1 MFGLP
6 LLTIQKLAVSITG
19 LALTCRASYGCGDVE
34 SCHWKT
40 RPMSALQGID
50 KDLIYLARLSPSGY
64 FVGLHIRFTSPMMTF
79 QTYPPAWTDHY
90 TENGYA
96 MRDPIIAWGFT
107 QLGATRW
114 SEITF
119 PDTFGILAEAAR
131 HGLVYGVA
139 VSCGPVSSRTISGL
153 ARADREFTDEEVAE
167 AAAIVTRLHEVTQPP
182 DHLTDAQIEAL
193 RLIAAGHRHAA
204 AAAKLGISES
214 ALKVRLNSAR
224 QRLLARTTAEA
235 IQRATDYRLI

>member
-1 MFGLP
+1 M
-6 LLTIQKLAVSITG
+6 
-19 LALTCRASYGCGDVE
+19 VE
-34 SCHWKT
+34 VAPNPAPESP
-40 RPMSALQGID
+40 PMSALHGID
-50 KDLIYLARLSPSGY
+50 KDLRHLDSLSPSGY

-79 QTYPPAWTDHY
+79 QTYPQAWTDHY

-119 PDTFGILAEAAR
+119 PDTFGILGEAAR
-131 HGLVYGVA
+131 HGLVFGIA
-139 VSCGPVSSRTISGL
+139 VSCGLVSSRTISGL
-153 ARADREFTDEEVAE
+153 ARADREFTDAE
-167 AAAIVTRLHEVTQPP
+167 IALASSIIVRLHDVTQPP